1 MRMKKKTWILTFE
14 STTQAMAAEKY
25 AMEQNLPGRLI
36 PIPREITAGCGHFLE
51 GSAGGKRRDSYGTG
65 ESRLSLGRGVYTG
78 IVEKPE
84 RQLFGSFTSQDSDC

>member
-36 PIPREITAGCGHFLE
+36 PIPREITAGCG
-51 GSAGGKRRDSYGTG
+51 
-65 ESRLSLGRGVYTG
+65 LSWKAV
-78 IVEKPE
+78 P
-84 RQLFGSFTSQDSDC
+84 